1 MVVTEIVTAIPVS
14 LISLLMIWTSKGEL
28 LPLILLELISNP
40 WRKVKA
46 LMSPLKLVLKGKR
59 M

>member
-1 MVVTEIVTAIPVS
+1 MTEKVTAIPVS
-14 LISLLMIWTSKGEL
+14 LIALLMIWISKGEL
-28 LPLILLELISNP
+28 LPEILVELISNP

-46 LMSPLKLVLKGKR
+46 LIVPLKLVLNGKR